1 MRRLDYVTNA
11 LDKNT
16 HSVSS
21 PDELLRLVRSE
32 ANQLTLKNY
41 RMDLAMGKGKDSP
54 WKKLLIAIIPQALR
68 LDANNPSH
76 KADDMVDS
84 GWIFIDDDRDE
95 ISAQVRYAQFLA
107 RLAELGIA
115 DCPHV
120 AMESA
125 SRKLHILV
133 PKLDMSLGVAENHTQ
148 WAQLLTDC
156 LVLDPSTKNRN
167 KLMFCTGRILG
178 GDLSLLFAD
187 VVPQVS
193 LSQDGYSVLNC
204 HSVQCEETCSLAVR
218 DNVDDGSY
226 PLRPAGSLAGPP
238 SHSALCSPRSAR
250 LGIQPSLQGPRYAP
264 LKRDNA
270 TIAETNCQISN
281 VNCEL
286 GEIAASITQ
295 QLGDGSLVVAE
306 GNRNNMLYA
315 VARQMAY
322 IEGISKADVVDAL
335 RALDFYGL
343 PEREAIAAIR
353 SALGHEKTWLYKLP
367 DELANALGQS
377 DTALAMTYQ
386 QEQPEVSNSLWATA
400 NTEIEP
406 PALIKLFTPLVPENA
421 REAVAAMVFSPL
433 GTFLNNAVTI
443 RDVSGK
449 RRNLQFTTIIVGN
462 SSSGKGFSDTIS
474 DLITERHRLHD
485 LSSWTQITAW
495 QEQKRTTPKGEP
507 QPLKPVV
514 PLRLLS
520 SNMTEPALL
529 ERLSA
534 LEPMGERAF
543 IKVSEID
550 DLRKMQSAGTK
561 LGAGQEI
568 ILSAFDTS
576 KFGALRVSADAIS
589 AMTVMS
595 VNILASSTFPGTQD
609 FFRAGIERGSV
620 GRCDI
625 AIVPD
630 SYDVPRYQDPTP
642 EFYEQLSIYLDR
654 LESASGEIVSP
665 DIDRVIEEIRLT
677 YSNPESPLSHHQ
689 NPEYY
694 KLCHRQLLIT
704 KQKATMLYICNDY
717 QWDASWEPWLHHAF
731 NYGMECKLTVFA
743 SEIAS
748 WEKRQCMATTPRIST
763 RGPKS
768 ELSQL
773 GNADGIFTLAQ
784 LVALKRTNDSTA
796 TDEEL
801 TRKAKTLIRTWVLRK
816 HIAPTDNEGEYQK
829 L

>member
-1 MRRLDYVTNA
+1 MSVKVLCTKNA
-11 LDKNT
+11 FDKG
-16 HSVSS
+16 SFLVDSA
-21 PDELLRLVRSE
+21 EQLLSLVRSDYYQHVL
-32 ANQLTLKNY
+32 NHY
-41 RMDLAMGKGKDSP
+41 RRTGDEQTKKYMLGCIFQGVRKDPSKETHLAEDL
-54 WKKLLIAIIPQALR
+54 R
-68 LDANNPSH
+68 R
-76 KADDMVDS
+76 S
-84 GWIFIDDDRDE
+84 GWVYLDDDRPHTE
-95 ISAQVRYAQFLA
+95 ISADERHRLVEE
-107 RLAELGIA
+107 RLAQLGMSGIPHIA
-115 DCPHV
+115 MRSSSYKYH
-120 AMESA
+120 
-125 SRKLHILV
+125 LLV
-133 PKLDMSLGVAENHTQ
+133 PYLDKTKSLIENHLL
-148 WAQLLTDC
+148 WEQLMQGV
-156 LVLDPSTKNRN
+156 LVLDPSTRNINR
-167 KLMFCTGRILG
+167 LTFFTGEIYT
-178 GDLSLLFAD
+178 GDESLNYLFESND
-187 VVPQVS
+187 
-193 LSQDGYSVLNC
+193 N
-204 HSVQCEETCSLAVR
+204 
-218 DNVDDGSY
+218 DNVDDNS
-226 PLRPAGSLAGPP
+226 
-238 SHSALCSPRSAR
+238 
-250 LGIQPSLQGPRYAP
+250 QPVKS
-264 LKRDNA
+264 DNA
-270 TIAETNCQISN
+270 TIAEPNCQLPIAN
-281 VNCEL
+281 RDLE
-286 GEIAASITQ
+286 EIAASITQ
-295 QLGDGSLVVAE
+295 QLGDGSLVVPE
-306 GNRNNMLYA
+306 GNRNNMIYA

-322 IEGISKADVVDAL
+322 IRGITETEILEAL

-353 SALGHEKTWLYKLP
+353 SALGHEKTWRYKLP
-367 DELANALGQS
+367 DELTYALGQS
-377 DTALAMTYQ
+377 DTATYQ
-386 QEQPEVSNSLWATA
+386 QEQPEVSNSLLTTA
-400 NTEIEP
+400 NTEVDT
-406 PALIKLFTPLVPENA
+406 PALIKLFSPLCPANS
-421 REAVAAMVFSPL
+421 REALASMIFSPL
-433 GTFLNNAVTI
+433 GSYLNNSVTI

-449 RRNLQFTTIIVGN
+449 RRNLQFSTVIVGN
-462 SSSGKGFSDTIS
+462 SSSGKGFSDMIS
-474 DLITERHRLHD
+474 DLITERHRLRD
-485 LSSWTQITAW
+485 LSSWTQIAAW

-514 PLRLLS
+514 PIRLLS

-529 ERLSA
+529 ERLAA
-534 LEPMGERAF
+534 LEPMGGRAF

-550 DLRKMQSAGTK
+550 DLRKMQSTGSR

-568 ILSAFDTS
+568 ILSSFDTARY
-576 KFGALRVSADAIS
+576 GALRVSADAIS

-595 VNILASSTFPGTQD
+595 VNLLASSTFPGTQE

-642 EFYEQLSIYLDR
+642 EFYEQLAIYLDR

-689 NPEYY
+689 NPEYF

-704 KQKATMLYICNDY
+704 KQKATILLICNDY
-717 QWDASWEPWLHHAF
+717 QWDPSWEPWLHHAF

-748 WEKRQCMATTPRIST
+748 WEKRQCMATTPRITT

-768 ELSQL
+768 ELAQL

-784 LVALKRTNDSTA
+784 LVALKRTNDPTA

>member
-1 MRRLDYVTNA
+1 MSEKVLCTKNA
-11 LDKNT
+11 FDKG
-16 HSVSS
+16 SFLVDSAQQ
-21 PDELLRLVRSE
+21 LLEIVRSDYYQHVL
-32 ANQLTLKNY
+32 NHY
-41 RMDLAMGKGKDSP
+41 RRTGDEQTKKYMLGCIFQGVRKDPSKETHLAEDLRP
-54 WKKLLIAIIPQALR
+54 
-68 LDANNPSH
+68 
-76 KADDMVDS
+76 S
-84 GWIFIDDDRDE
+84 GWVYLDDDRPHTE
-95 ISAQVRYAQFLA
+95 ISADERHRLVEE
-107 RLAELGIA
+107 RLAQLGMSGIPHIA
-115 DCPHV
+115 MRSSSYKYH
-120 AMESA
+120 
-125 SRKLHILV
+125 LLV
-133 PKLDMSLGVAENHTQ
+133 PYLDKTKSLIENHLL
-148 WAQLLTDC
+148 WEQLMQGV
-156 LVLDPSTKNRN
+156 LVLDPSTRNLNR
-167 KLMFCTGRILG
+167 LTFFTGEIFTS
-178 GDLSLLFAD
+178 DESLNYLFESND
-187 VVPQVS
+187 TV
-193 LSQDGYSVLNC
+193 
-204 HSVQCEETCSLAVR
+204 
-218 DNVDDGSY
+218 NVDDNSQ
-226 PLRPAGSLAGPP
+226 S
-238 SHSALCSPRSAR
+238 
-250 LGIQPSLQGPRYAP
+250 

-270 TIAETNCQISN
+270 TIAEPNCQLSIAN
-281 VNCEL
+281 REL
-286 GEIAASITQ
+286 EEIAASITQ

-306 GNRNNMLYA
+306 GNRNNMIYA

-322 IEGISKADVVDAL
+322 IEGITETDILEAL

-353 SALGHEKTWLYKLP
+353 SALGHEKTWRYKLP
-367 DELANALGQS
+367 DELTHALGQS
-377 DTALAMTYQ
+377 DTAPAMTYQ
-386 QEQPEVSNSLWATA
+386 QEQSEVV
-400 NTEIEP
+400 NTEVET
-406 PALIKLFTPLVPENA
+406 PALVKLFSPLCPTNS
-421 REAVAAMVFSPL
+421 REALASMIFSPL
-433 GTFLNNAVTI
+433 GSYLNNSVTI

-449 RRNLQFTTIIVGN
+449 RRNLQFSTVIVGN
-462 SSSGKGFSDTIS
+462 SSSGKGFSDMIS
-474 DLITERHRLHD
+474 DLITERNRQRD
-485 LSSWTQITAW
+485 LSSWTQIAAW

-514 PLRLLS
+514 PIRLLS

-529 ERLSA
+529 ERLAA
-534 LEPMGERAF
+534 LEPMGGRAF

-550 DLRKMQSAGTK
+550 DLRKMQSTGTR

-568 ILSAFDTS
+568 VLHAFDTARIGS
-576 KFGALRVSADAIS
+576 LRVSADAIS

-595 VNILASSTFPGTQD
+595 VNLLASSTFPGTQE

-642 EFYEQLSIYLDR
+642 EFYEQLAIYLDR

-689 NPEYY
+689 NPEYF

-704 KQKATMLYICNDY
+704 KQKATILLICNDY
-717 QWDASWEPWLHHAF
+717 VWDHTWEPWLHHAF

-748 WEKRQCMATTPRIST
+748 WEKRQCMATTPRITT

-768 ELSQL
+768 ELAQL

-784 LVALKRTNDSTA
+784 LVALKRTNDPTA